1 MMPPIG
7 PSRPSGP
14 KPRMVA
20 LRETVDIDPRR
31 HRIARCFTLS
41 RHRRRR
47 KLLPC
52 NRGAFRPIPSV
63 AIPCCNWL
71 PVSDRRRN
79 LSLGGGNETARL
91 PSVCHRRNATCS
103 GHIKGSRA
111 GPHLSPRLL
120 VCSQRRNSAVFDA
133 FFETLRRH
141 GFVEGQNLL
150 DDPDGYGLR
159 ADQFAEHAA
168 KIVKNHVDVIV
179 CTGNAA
185 IHAAQQATT
194 TIPILGSTDDMV
206 GSGLVHSMAK
216 PEGNTT
222 GNSILSTELNGKR
235 LEVLLEVLPAVRQ
248 MAALADAN
256 TYSPQYLQMLRE
268 WRVRAASN
276 FPSTGYPRLRRL
288 RMHLTRRRVQVL
300 EPSTCWRHRFCTL
313 IVGLS
318 AKRAANTVTA
328 SYVPSPRSGR
338 GRWLHRIRP

>member
-1 MMPPIG
+1 M
-7 PSRPSGP
+7 
-14 KPRMVA
+14 
-20 LRETVDIDPRR
+20 
-31 HRIARCFTLS
+31 
-41 RHRRRR
+41 RRRDF
-47 KLLPC
+47 LVFAT
-52 NRGAFRPIPSV
+52 GAT
-63 AIPCCNWL
+63 L
-71 PVSDRRRN
+71 
-79 LSLGGGNETARL
+79 
-91 PSVCHRRNATCS
+91 
-103 GHIKGSRA
+103 
-111 GPHLSPRLL
+111 LSPVTSKAQEPGRIYRLGCL
-120 VCSQRRNSAVFDA
+120 FASQRRNSAVFDA

-268 WRVRAASN
+268 SARARGVELSVYRLSKAEEIADALDAAKGSGAGALNVLASPLLYANRRIIRERAAILSLPAMYQAPEVVEEGGFIAYGPNIIQLFRDIVARQLLALLRGAKVADVPVEQPTN
-276 FPSTGYPRLRRL
+276 F
-288 RMHLTRRRVQVL
+288 VL
-300 EPSTCWRHRFCTL
+300 AINLKTAKAL
-313 IVGLS
+313 GLS
-318 AKRAANTVTA
+318 IPETFLSRADEV
-328 SYVPSPRSGR
+328 
-338 GRWLHRIRP
+338 IE